1 VGASSFFFTWWSL
14 LWALVGAFGTAYV
27 HQEVGRDPRT
37 GGLIG
42 LVVGLVL
49 GPFYL
54 VMFWVWLYYTRSHGH
69 VIRSY
74 RRWYEWWR
82 P

>member
-1 VGASSFFFTWWSL
+1 MYWTWWRL
-14 LWALVGAFGTAYV
+14 VWALVGAFGTAAM
-27 HQEVGRDPRT
+27 HQHTGRDPRT

-42 LVVGLVL
+42 LAVGFVF
-49 GPFYL
+49 GPFTL
-54 VMFWVWLYYTRSHGH
+54 VWLWVLLYYWRQNSH
-69 VIRSY
+69 VIRTY